1 MSRTGKQALIAV
13 LVLSALSFLVVG
25 SFLGRTAEASN
36 KLDRS
41 VKRVELASGNGDVE
55 IVGSDTNQI
64 EVRERVRHRFGK
76 PDHTYEVKGDTVR
89 LESDCGW
96 GWGCNVDYVV
106 TVPKGTEITGQSSS
120 GDVTVHDLAA
130 PVNVKLSSG
139 DLEVSNLEGSLRA
152 ELSSGSVSLEQIRGD
167 VDARTT
173 SGDITLNEVTGKT
186 KLEANSGEISGD
198 VRSSGAVEARTTS
211 GDIELQVA
219 DAKSIQ
225 AQATSGS
232 IHLDVPDRAY
242 KVDADASS
250 GDVNLGDLRQDDGSE
265 YAINVKATSGDIDL
279 STN

>member
-13 LVLSALSFLVVG
+13 LVLSVLSFLVAG
-25 SFLGRTAEASN
+25 SFLGRTAEASS

-76 PDHTYEVKGDTVR
+76 PDHTFEVKGDTVR
-89 LESDCGW
+89 LDSDCGW
-96 GWGCNVDYVV
+96 GCSVDYTV
-106 TVPKGTEITGQSSS
+106 TVPKGTEVTGQSSS
-120 GDVTVHDLAA
+120 GDVQVRDLTA

-139 DLEVSNLEGSLRA
+139 DLEASNIEGSFHA
-152 ELSSGSVSLEQIRGD
+152 ELSSGSVSLEKINGD
-167 VDARTT
+167 VDVRTT
-173 SGDITLNEVTGKT
+173 SGDISLNEVTGKT
-186 KLEANSGEISGD
+186 KLEATSGEIDGD
-198 VRSSGAVEARTTS
+198 LRGSGAVEARTTS

-219 DAKSIQ
+219 DAKSVQ
-225 AQATSGS
+225 AEATSGS
-232 IHLDVPDRAY
+232 IQLSVPDRAY
-242 KVDADASS
+242 KVDADTSS

-265 YAINVKATSGDIDL
+265 YAISVKATSGDIDL

>member
-13 LVLSALSFLVVG
+13 LVLSVLSFLVVG

-55 IVGSDTNQI
+55 IVGADTNQI

-76 PDHTYEVKGDTVR
+76 PDQTYEVEGDTVR
-89 LESDCGW
+89 LGSDCGW
-96 GWGCNVDYVV
+96 GCSVDYAV
-106 TVPKGTEITGQSSS
+106 TVPKGTEVTGESSS
-120 GDVTVHDLAA
+120 GDVKVRDLTA

-139 DLEVSNLEGSLRA
+139 DLEVDNIEGSLHA
-152 ELSSGSVSLEQIRGD
+152 ELNSGSVSLERIRGD

-173 SGDITLNEVTGKT
+173 SGDIALSEVTGRT
-186 KLEANSGEISGD
+186 KLQTTSGEIEGD
-198 VRSSGAVEARTTS
+198 LRSSSAIEARTTS

-219 DAKSIQ
+219 DAKSIR

-232 IHLDVPDRAY
+232 IQLAVPDRAY
-242 KVDADASS
+242 KIDTDTSS
-250 GDVNLGDLRQDDGSE
+250 GDVNLGDIRQDDSSE
-265 YAINVKATSGDIDL
+265 YAISATVTSGDIDL
-279 STN
+279 STND